1 MYVLC
6 FYYSWPYIRTNEM
19 RENISANI
27 SFKIH
32 ISTYLNIFAVL
43 PSNSGIA
50 SSGAV
55 VGYITGIWNTIFNSV
70 IIIYSYKSINQ
81 TFFSSKLPLKWT
93 NAIIWST
100 IYAHYVKS
108 QSLEAHHSKL
118 QPTDF
123 FRNKNNGNRVN
134 LQFVINFFQIQD

>member
-1 MYVLC
+1 
-6 FYYSWPYIRTNEM
+6 M

-43 PSNSGIA
+43 PSNSGMA

-55 VGYITGIWNTIFNSV
+55 VGYITGIWNTIVNSV

-81 TFFSSKLPLKWT
+81 TFFSSKLPLF
-93 NAIIWST
+93 
-100 IYAHYVKS
+100 
-108 QSLEAHHSKL
+108 L
-118 QPTDF
+118 QM
-123 FRNKNNGNRVN
+123 NQYNNMRY
-134 LQFVINFFQIQD
+134 NFIMPIM